1 MYRRL
6 FAVSNELDE
15 LGVQHIGDYTR
26 ALRRLTGGQDITV
39 LKTVTDVLSPIKGY
53 KKLFA
58 RMTKPASA
66 SYQTAPLTAIS
77 DIIFVDSEVKRHF
90 RKLVADYLQTK
101 DAATERAIR
110 DQLLAWKNHRPALE
124 LLLQNMPNSADID
137 AFSKNL
143 VVVANTGLEALDN
156 LKAGKTPSADWIKQ
170 KTDELAAAK
179 TVYGEAGLDI
189 IAEIE
194 GLVNGKLAAEPA
206 DYPLF

>member
-1 MYRRL
+1 
-6 FAVSNELDE
+6 
-15 LGVQHIGDYTR
+15 DYNR
-26 ALRRLTGGQDITV
+26 SLRRLTGGQDITP

-77 DIIFVDSEVKRHF
+77 DIIFVDSEVKRRF

-101 DAATERAIR
+101 DAATEQAIR
-110 DQLLAWKNHRPALE
+110 NQLLAWKNHRAALE
-124 LLLQNMPNSADID
+124 PLLKNMPDSADID

-143 VVVANTGLEALDN
+143 VIAANTGLEALDN
-156 LKAGKTPSADWIKQ
+156 LKAGKTASAEWIKQ
-170 KTDELAAAK
+170 KTDELAVTK
-179 TVYGEAGLDI
+179 TVYGEASLDI
-189 IAEIE
+189 IGEIG
-194 GLVNGKLAAEPA
+194 GLVNGKLTAEPA